1 MAQFFLCKVLEII
14 VEIIN
19 VSNLMRQSR
28 IELITNTA
36 QKMKFSIKDF
46 SSRSKENSQY
56 CGVTARENS
65 CCKNVHI
72 KNSFEKYIQT
82 MPSPP
87 PKKHRQESFFELF
100 ILELF

>member
-19 VSNLMRQSR
+19 VSNLMKQSR

-46 SSRSKENSQY
+46 SSRSKENS
-56 CGVTARENS
+56 
-65 CCKNVHI
+65 
-72 KNSFEKYIQT
+72 
-82 MPSPP
+82 
-87 PKKHRQESFFELF
+87 
-100 ILELF
+100 